1 VTTRRAWFPRKEEW
15 AAIAGSTLLFAIAFP
30 PFPLLVPAFF
40 CLVPFAVALARRA
53 DEAGT
58 VREAARIGFWF
69 GMLGYAC
76 NLYWIAIA
84 LSIFTKLAIVGY
96 IAALFVLAP
105 VVAVAAMALFAL
117 RRATKLP
124 LALLLPIVWVA
135 SEVVLNYMSDLSFPW
150 LPLGLALSRMPVL
163 AQAADLSGVRGLS
176 FVIAAVNGLIAD
188 AWLLRGQRSAI
199 AKRLVESVVIVAVMA
214 GYGAWRMKTT
224 QLRALAPVA
233 IVQPNIPQD
242 EKWQAQNQSHI
253 LGTLDEITRKR
264 LAEHDAKLVLWP
276 EAALP
281 GFFVEHPEWRRDVMS
296 MARSARTPILF
307 GTLDI
312 VWHGP
317 GDYDYYNAAMLADST
332 GTIGSQPP
340 YRKSFLVPIVERVP
354 FVNPRW
360 FSHLK
365 YFGGYARGQNTN
377 PFALSFG
384 KVGVLICY
392 ESIFPQRSRKFR
404 LKGANLIVNITN
416 DAWFGK
422 SLAPY
427 QHEAHLALR
436 AIENRVGIVRA
447 ANTGI
452 SAYIDPLG
460 VIHGETQLEV
470 AASEVYDAQTTD
482 VRTLYI
488 RVGDW
493 LGTLA
498 VLVTVVGLIW
508 VRFHRRPA

>member
-1 VTTRRAWFPRKEEW
+1 MPRRSEW
-15 AAIAGSTLLFAIAFP
+15 AAVVASTLLFAISFP
-30 PFPLLVPAFF
+30 PFPLLLPSFL
-40 CLVPFAVALARRA
+40 CLVPFALALARRA
-53 DEAGT
+53 DQAGT
-58 VREAARIGFWF
+58 WREAARIGFWF

-84 LSIFTKLAIVGY
+84 LRIFTNLAIVGY

-105 VVAVAAMALFAL
+105 VVAVAAIALFAL

-124 LALLLPIVWVA
+124 LALLLPVVWVA

-150 LPLGLALSRMPVL
+150 LPLGLALSRTPML

-176 FVIAAVNGLIAD
+176 FAIAAVNGLIAD
-188 AWLLRGQRSAI
+188 AWLLRGRRAAISA
-199 AKRLVESVVIVAVMA
+199 RLVAAVAIVSALA
-214 GYGAWRMKTT
+214 AYGSWRMRTT
-224 QLRALAPVA
+224 EILPLAPVA

-242 EKWQAQNQSHI
+242 EKWQAENQSHI
-253 LGTLDEITRKR
+253 ISTLDDITRRR
-264 LAEHDAKLVLWP
+264 LEQHDAKLVLWP

-281 GFFVEHPEWRRDVMS
+281 GFIAEHPEWKRDLTGLAS
-296 MARSARTPILF
+296 ESHTPILF

-312 VWHGP
+312 VWHGR

-360 FSHLK
+360 FAHLK
-365 YFGGYARGQNTN
+365 YFGGFGRGENTK
-377 PFALSFG
+377 PFVLSFG

-392 ESIFPQRSRKFR
+392 ESIFPQRSREFR
-404 LKGANLIVNITN
+404 REGANLIVNITN
-416 DAWFGK
+416 DAWFGR

-452 SAYIDPLG
+452 SGYIDPLG
-460 VIHGETQLEV
+460 RFHGETKLDV
-470 AASEVYDAQTTD
+470 AASEVYDAQTTN
-482 VRTLYI
+482 VMTLYT

-493 LGTLA
+493 LGTIS
-498 VLVTVVGLIW
+498 LVVTAIGLLWI
-508 VRFHRRPA
+508 RFRRRAA

>member
-1 VTTRRAWFPRKEEW
+1 MTTRRTWFPRRGEW

-53 DEAGT
+53 DQAGT

-84 LSIFTKLAIVGY
+84 LSIFTNLAFVGY

-124 LALLLPIVWVA
+124 LSLLLPVVWVA

-150 LPLGLALSRMPVL
+150 LPLGLALSRTPVL
-163 AQAADLSGVRGLS
+163 AQMADLSGVRGLS
-176 FVIAAVNGLIAD
+176 FLIAAVNGLVAD

-199 AKRLVESVVIVAVMA
+199 AKRLVASVVIVAAMA

-224 QLRALAPVA
+224 QLLPLAPVA

-253 LGTLDEITRKR
+253 IETLDEITRKR
-264 LAEHDAKLVLWP
+264 LADHDAKLVLWP

-281 GFFVEHPEWRRDVMS
+281 GFIAEHPEWKRDLTS
-296 MARSARTPILF
+296 MARAAHTPILF

-317 GDYDYYNAAMLADST
+317 GDYEYFNAAMLADST
-332 GTIGSQPP
+332 GTIGSQPA
-340 YRKSFLVPIVERVP
+340 YRKSYLVPIVERVP

-360 FSHLK
+360 FAHLK
-365 YFGGYARGQNTN
+365 YFGGYGRGQNTD
-377 PFALSFG
+377 PFVLSFG

-392 ESIFPQRSRKFR
+392 ESIFPQRSREFR
-404 LKGANLIVNITN
+404 RKGANLIVNITN

-452 SAYIDPLG
+452 SAYVDPLG

-470 AASEVYDAQTTD
+470 AASRVYDAQTTD
-482 VRTLYI
+482 VRTLYTRI
-488 RVGDW
+488 GDW

-498 VLVTVVGLIW
+498 LLVTVVGLIW
-508 VRFHRRPA
+508 VRFRRRPA